1 MLVLTS
7 EVACVSREA
16 LSIFRMIHLD
26 VNIGVRLALSS
37 VWSMI
42 LQGVG
47 YGISLL
53 NGNAQAPHTLFEL
66 DPAYTNMMISLL
78 GHVWGGASSST
89 WLPTIV
95 DLVAGWVAVGAILF
109 TIFVILGRAFS
120 WIIGIIIG
128 VGLVAIVLTLGWFT
142 IPHI

>member
-1 MLVLTS
+1 
-7 EVACVSREA
+7 
-16 LSIFRMIHLD
+16 MIHLD

-47 YGISLL
+47 YAISMF
-53 NGNAQAPHTLFEL
+53 NGSPAAPHTLFEL
-66 DPAYTNMMISLL
+66 DPSYTNLTISLL
-78 GHVWGGASSST
+78 GRLWAGASSST

-120 WIIGIIIG
+120 WIIGIIIIG
-128 VGLVAIVLTLGWFT
+128 VGLVAIVLVLGWFT